1 MLSWIFSGGLRT
13 YLSISGLL
21 VPPTYLEVAMNDGWV
36 QIGQSVGDADAD
48 VKHLHARVSV
58 VGTDS

>member
-1 MLSWIFSGGLRT
+1 
-13 YLSISGLL
+13 
-21 VPPTYLEVAMNDGWV
+21 MNDGWV